1 MVIPGKLFLI
11 MNNRGDKMFRL
22 INGYTVAEI
31 NSYRAKLISECRRY
45 ACDAEDMGMEE
56 MACYYDEEV
65 ATYKS
70 LSLNNISR
78 LMIYRGVKASA

>member
-1 MVIPGKLFLI
+1 MS
-11 MNNRGDKMFRL
+11 RL
-22 INGYTVAEI
+22 MNGYTVDEI
-31 NSYRAKLISECRRY
+31 NMYRAKLISECRRF

-70 LSLNNISR
+70 LSLNNVSR
-78 LMIYRGVKASA
+78 LMIYRGVKASAQ